1 MNNQNHISEESLWQY
16 VDKLLANQK
25 RLEIDTHLQNC
36 ADCRLELEEIQA
48 FNTEVSDTVVQEPSM
63 RFSKNVMEMIE
74 EEVTSMEYIPLLNTI
89 WFKLLGS
96 SFAVFIFTVMSFGF
110 TGQKTDIVWMD
121 KMNDNVSVLFSS
133 LPNIASS
140 AIGLILILIA
150 FWSLFIIDKLYLSKR
165 FG

>member
-140 AIGLILILIA
+140 AIGLILILMA

>member
-74 EEVTSMEYIPLLNTI
+74 EEVTSMEYTPLLNTI

>member
-25 RLEIDTHLQNC
+25 RLEIDGHLQNC